1 MIEKI
6 PFLYKGCSYSIIIDD
21 DMSFDKLRFIIDRLN
36 DEGAFQTESDE
47 VVRYSIECEDACYA
61 VGVDG
66 TNVMIILK

>member
-1 MIEKI
+1 MFEKI
-6 PFLYKGCSYSIIIDD
+6 PYLYKGCSYSIIIEDD
-21 DMSFDKLRFIIDRLN
+21 LSFDKLRFIIDRLN
-36 DEGAFQTESDE
+36 ADGAFETESDE

>member
-1 MIEKI
+1 MLEKI
-6 PFLYKGCSYSIIIDD
+6 PFLYKGCSYSIIIED

-36 DEGAFQTESDE
+36 VEGAFENDSED
-47 VVRYSIECEDACYA
+47 VVQYSIECKDACYA